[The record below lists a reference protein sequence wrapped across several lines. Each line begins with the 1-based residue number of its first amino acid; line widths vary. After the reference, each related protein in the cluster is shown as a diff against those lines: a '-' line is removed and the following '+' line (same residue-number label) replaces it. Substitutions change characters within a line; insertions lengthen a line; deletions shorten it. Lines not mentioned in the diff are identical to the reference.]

1 MRRWNGWGDENF
13 VYPLPKGAAD
23 FLVDRVGPATPRP
36 EATLDDVAAKVP
48 HSRLAPHPLIRTEP
62 KERVRHAC
70 GQSLGDWIALR
81 SGEIAAFPDGVAYPS
96 RREEL
101 DELIRHA
108 RNTDACVIPYG
119 GGSSV
124 VGHINPIDARP
135 SICVDMARLDRL
147 IDFDETSQQ
156 ATFGAGIMGPALE
169 SLLRE
174 RGFMLGHYPQSFE
187 FSTLGG
193 WIAARS
199 SGQQSACF
207 GRIERL
213 FAGGRVHTPMGE
225 LVLPCFPASAAGP
238 DLKEQILGS
247 EGRIGIVS
255 EATVRVTRLPEVD
268 TFHAVFFPDWERAT
282 QGCRA
287 IAQAQLPYS
296 MLRLSTAVETETML
310 ALAGHGRLMRL
321 LELALSVRGA
331 PQGRCMLMMGFT
343 GRRDVMRKARKAAL
357 SIARSFGGV
366 DAGRLMGRQWSKSRF
381 RAPYLRNSLW
391 EAGYAIDTLETATS
405 WAKVPATVADIDRAL
420 RHTLDP
426 LGEKV
431 HAFTHLSHVYPTGSS
446 IYSTYLF
453 RIAEDPS
460 ETRRRWKLLK
470 DAASKAIVSHGG
482 TISHQHGVG
491 IDHMP
496 YLQAE
501 KGDLGMEAIRK
512 SLRFWDPD
520 RVMNPGKLI
529 SD

>member
-1 MRRWNGWGDENF
+1 MKRWNGWGDEN
-13 VYPLPKGAAD
+13 VDYPLPEGAAT
-23 FLVDRVGPATPRP
+23 FLMDRVGPATPKAACR
-36 EATLDDVAAKVP
+36 LDAVAAKVAP
-48 HSRLAPHPLIRTEP
+48 SRLASHALVRTDAA
-62 KERVRHAC
+62 ERLRHAC
-70 GQSLGDWIALR
+70 GQSLPDWIAFR
-81 SGEIAAFPDGVAYPS
+81 SGDIPAFPDGVAHPV
-96 RREEL
+96 RREDL

-108 RNTDACVIPYG
+108 RSTGACIIPYG

-124 VGHINPIDARP
+124 VGHINPIDSRP
-135 SICVDMARLDRL
+135 SICVDMTRLDRL
-147 IDFDETSQQ
+147 IALDETSQL
-156 ATFGAGIMGPALE
+156 ATFGAGIYGPALE

-238 DLKEQILGS
+238 DLREMLLGS
-247 EGRIGIVS
+247 EGRIGIIS

-268 TFHAVFFPDWERAT
+268 SFHAVFFADWERAV

-287 IAQAQLPYS
+287 ISQAQIPYS
-296 MLRLSTAVETETML
+296 MLRLSTPTETETML
-310 ALAGHGRLMRL
+310 ALAGHGRWTRL

-331 PQGRCMLMMGFT
+331 PQGRCMMVLAFT
-343 GRRDVMRKARKAAL
+343 GRRDGVRKARKAAL
-357 SIARSFGGV
+357 SIAKASGGV
-366 DAGRLMGRQWSKSRF
+366 DAGRFMGRQWSKSRF

-405 WAKVPATVADIDRAL
+405 WAKVPAVVADIDRAL
-420 RHTLDP
+420 RHTLEP
-426 LGEKV
+426 MGEKV

-446 IYSTYLF
+446 IYSSYLF
-453 RIAEDPS
+453 RIADDPA

-470 DAASKAIVSHGG
+470 DAASKAIVSHGA

-491 IDHMP
+491 TDHMA

-501 KGDLGMEAIRK
+501 KGELGLGAIRK
-512 SLRFWDPD
+512 VIRYWDPEQ
-520 RVMNPGKLI
+520 VMNPGKLVA
-529 SD
+529 D